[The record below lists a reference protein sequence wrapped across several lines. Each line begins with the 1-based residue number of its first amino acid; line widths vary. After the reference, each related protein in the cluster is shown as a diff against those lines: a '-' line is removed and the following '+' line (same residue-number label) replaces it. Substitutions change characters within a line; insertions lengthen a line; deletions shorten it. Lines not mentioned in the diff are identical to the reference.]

1 MEEFLA
7 FRKMITPM
15 IIQVIFWIGV
25 VLAVILGFV
34 MLFQNV
40 LLGLIQIIVGPILVR
55 IWCELVILAF
65 KMLETL
71 QEIRENTRP
80 RA

>member
-25 VLAVILGFV
+25 VVAVLLGFV
-34 MLFQNV
+34 MLFKNI
-40 LLGLIQIIVGPILVR
+40 LLGLIQIIVGPVLVR

-65 KMLETL
+65 KMLEVL